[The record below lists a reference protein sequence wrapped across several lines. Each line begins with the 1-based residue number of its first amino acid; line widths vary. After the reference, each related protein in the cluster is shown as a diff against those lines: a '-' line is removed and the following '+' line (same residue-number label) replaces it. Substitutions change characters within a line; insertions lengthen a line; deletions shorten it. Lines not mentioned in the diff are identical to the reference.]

1 MAPGGRGECQRLPRK
16 GRGWHPPERPSQAPG
31 VKGAFRTGLWGR
43 PGGQQRAAGRGS
55 VKTAARWQCQGR
67 GSCLSLL
74 VSKLSWKCGF
84 YVKILDF

>member
-16 GRGWHPPERPSQAPG
+16 GALRARVASPREAFTGSGGEGRLQDRPVGP
-31 VKGAFRTGLWGR
+31 
-43 PGGQQRAAGRGS
+43 
-55 VKTAARWQCQGR
+55 ARWAAASCRQCQGR